1 MALPLARFFI
11 LGGLLGF
18 TGFTGLAQAEP
29 ITAPQMTRM
38 TIYKDP
44 YCGCCDGWADHMKA
58 AGFDVT
64 VKVEEAMDTVKAKY
78 GVGADL
84 ASCHTAVVD
93 GYVIEGHVPA
103 GAVKRLLAE
112 RPQATGLTAPGMPM
126 GSPGMEMPGSK
137 ADTYDVLLF
146 KGQMTQPFAR
156 YQGTQAL

>member
-1 MALPLARFFI
+1 MALRLARYFVV
-11 LGGLLGF
+11 GGLLSL
-18 TGFTGLAQAEP
+18 TGFTSLAHADP
-29 ITAPQMTRM
+29 ITAAPQM

-44 YCGCCDGWADHMKA
+44 YCGCCDGWAEHMKA

-78 GVGADL
+78 GVTANL

-146 KGQMTQPFAR
+146 KGQTTKPFAR
-156 YQGTQAL
+156 YEGTQAL

>member
-1 MALPLARFFI
+1 MALRLARYFVV
-11 LGGLLGF
+11 GGLLSL
-18 TGFTGLAQAEP
+18 TGFTSLAHADP
-29 ITAPQMTRM
+29 ITAAPQM

-44 YCGCCDGWADHMKA
+44 YCGCCDGWAKHMKA

-78 GVGADL
+78 GVTANL

-146 KGQMTQPFAR
+146 KGQTTKPFAR
-156 YQGTQAL
+156 YEGTQAL

>member
-1 MALPLARFFI
+1 MALRLAHYFVV
-11 LGGLLGF
+11 GGLLSF
-18 TGFTGLAQAEP
+18 TGFVSLAHAEP
-29 ITAPQMTRM
+29 VTAAPQMTM
-38 TIYKDP
+38 YKDP
-44 YCGCCDGWADHMKA
+44 YCGCCEGWAEHMKA
-58 AGFDVT
+58 AGFNVT

-78 GVGADL
+78 GVGANL

-146 KGQMTQPFAR
+146 KGQMTKPFAR
-156 YQGTQAL
+156 YEGTQAL

>member
-1 MALPLARFFI
+1 MALRLARYFVV
-11 LGGLLGF
+11 GGMLSF
-18 TGFTGLAQAEP
+18 TGFVSFAHAEP
-29 ITAPQMTRM
+29 VTAAPQMTM
-38 TIYKDP
+38 YKDP
-44 YCGCCDGWADHMKA
+44 YCGCCEGWAEHMKA
-58 AGFDVT
+58 AGFNVT

-78 GVGADL
+78 GVGASL

-112 RPQATGLTAPGMPM
+112 RPQATGLTAPGMPI

-146 KGQMTQPFAR
+146 EGQITKPFAR
-156 YQGTQAL
+156 YRGTQTL